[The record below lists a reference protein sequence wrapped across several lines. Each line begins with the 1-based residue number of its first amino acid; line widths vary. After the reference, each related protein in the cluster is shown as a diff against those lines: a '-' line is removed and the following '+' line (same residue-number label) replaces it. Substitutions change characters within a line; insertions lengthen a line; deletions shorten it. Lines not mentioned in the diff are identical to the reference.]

1 MQVWSLGEDN
11 PLEGMATHSSILA
24 WRVPMDSGAGR
35 LQLIGLQRVGHEWSD
50 LAPMHTAYKLNK
62 QGDNIEPWHTPFP
75 IWKVCCCMTGSV
87 VSCPA
92 YRFRRRQVR
101 WSGKILRELY
111 SQRNQ
116 KPDTK
121 TLWFYSTPEFHICST
136 KTIMKAVQP
145 SRRPFSSMS
154 SSDVVSMKDDGEGRD
169 SRKPSQKPW
178 RTMDMGNSPRKK
190 RQKLSL
196 LPGHVSQDLTGRLVI
211 ACIQWLLVVYHS
223 FLYKWED
230 FCFLL
235 IFRYQFLALTLSVRY
250 DG

>member
-1 MQVWSLGEDN
+1 
-11 PLEGMATHSSILA
+11 
-24 WRVPMDSGAGR
+24 
-35 LQLIGLQRVGHEWSD
+35 
-50 LAPMHTAYKLNK
+50 MHPACKLNK
-62 QGDNIEPWHTPFP
+62 EGDNIEPWHTPFP
-75 IWKVCCCMTGSV
+75 IWKVCCSMTGSV

-250 DG
+250 DGENRMESLVF

>member
-1 MQVWSLGEDN
+1 MS
-11 PLEGMATHSSILA
+11 
-24 WRVPMDSGAGR
+24 
-35 LQLIGLQRVGHEWSD
+35 
-50 LAPMHTAYKLNK
+50 
-62 QGDNIEPWHTPFP
+62 
-75 IWKVCCCMTGSV
+75 GSV

-111 SQRNQ
+111 YQRN
-116 KPDTK
+116 KEPDIK
-121 TLWFYSTPEFHICST
+121 TMWFYSIPDFHICST
-136 KTIMKAVQP
+136 KAIMKAVQP

-154 SSDVVSMKDDGEGRD
+154 SSDAVSMKDDGEGRD

-178 RTMDMGNSPRKK
+178 RTMVWEILERRASNCCYCLDWSHRTW
-190 RQKLSL
+190 
-196 LPGHVSQDLTGRLVI
+196 PGGLIIT
-211 ACIQWLLVVYHS
+211 CIWWLLVVYHS

-250 DG
+250 DGENRMESLFF